1 VGKKAAPEGGMGG
14 AGSAAQSAGMNT
26 PTTPSLDTAPL
37 GTYASDV
44 VPFLDALERDTT
56 IPAHLKNPLAFS
68 MEWIVTLIDLARA
81 QGAEIAALR
90 HRLGTLEQK
99 P

>member
-1 VGKKAAPEGGMGG
+1 MGKKAAPEGGMGG
-14 AGSAAQSAGMNT
+14 AASAAQSAGMNT
-26 PTTPSLDTAPL
+26 PTTPSFDTVPL

-44 VPFLDALERDTT
+44 APFLDALEQDTT
-56 IPAHLKNPLAFS
+56 IPPHLKNPMAFS
-68 MEWIVTLIDLARA
+68 MGCIVTLIDLARA
-81 QGAEIAALR
+81 QGAELAALR